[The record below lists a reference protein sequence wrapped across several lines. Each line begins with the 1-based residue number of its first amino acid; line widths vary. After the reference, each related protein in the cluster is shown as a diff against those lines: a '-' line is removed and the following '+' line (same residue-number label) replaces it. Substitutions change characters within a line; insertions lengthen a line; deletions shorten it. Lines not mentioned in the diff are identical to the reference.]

1 MRPPVF
7 PTNRSGNEAQQ
18 FLHRARMFKSAAD
31 QLVAYSNAEQN
42 WPRYALLLHATE
54 LALKGYAKQCE
65 MEGAVLGKEPAN
77 HNLQAWYELAVRLG
91 LKDDSKSHST
101 FRI

>member
-1 MRPPVF
+1 MLPPIF
-7 PTNRSGNEAQQ
+7 STNQTGNEAQQ

-31 QLVAYSNAEQN
+31 RLVAYSNAEQN

-65 MEGAVLGKEPAN
+65 MQGAVLDTPSCSRN
-77 HNLQAWYELAVRLG
+77 
-91 LKDDSKSHST
+91 SKMNS
-101 FRI
+101 